1 MNDKTL
7 EEEIH
12 AISKA
17 EQPIQKYWAQLT
29 SLAGLIFLTA
39 VAYQRIDTLA
49 DDVAVTQQQANE
61 NSRVAQIAAQR
72 SVRIESNQER
82 FKEDIETLKKQNEKL
97 DEKLDKI
104 LEEVRKQ

>member
-1 MNDKTL
+1 MIDKTL

-29 SLAGLIFLTA
+29 GIIIFAFGLGGAYVKIDALADELKSTQGQAQTNTISAQSLAQKL
-39 VAYQRIDTLA
+39 
-49 DDVAVTQQQANE
+49 
-61 NSRVAQIAAQR
+61 
-72 SVRIESNQER
+72 VRIEGNQDR
-82 FKEDIETLKKQNEKL
+82 FKNDIEELKEQNEKL

-104 LEEVRKQ
+104 LEEIRKQ